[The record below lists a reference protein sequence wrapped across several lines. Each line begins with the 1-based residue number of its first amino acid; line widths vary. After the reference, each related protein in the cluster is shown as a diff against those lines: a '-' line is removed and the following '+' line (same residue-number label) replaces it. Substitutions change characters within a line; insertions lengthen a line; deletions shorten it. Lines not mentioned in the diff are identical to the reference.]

1 MLVSRNAETCT
12 PTSIRRQPMSNNKG
26 PLPASTTSPSGIN
39 PELLYS
45 TSTAVQ
51 GITPGI
57 VQPGRGMGRSI
68 APTAIR
74 ETFRLAMRIDGITF
88 RGRSGNMVY
97 LQIIVD
103 LPYGSISEVISP
115 TLFEPPDQGTSEFI
129 LLT

>member
-12 PTSIRRQPMSNNKG
+12 PTSSRRQPMSNNKG

-74 ETFRLAMRIDGITF
+74 RRFAWQCELTELLLEAEAETWCICRLLSICHT
-88 RGRSGNMVY
+88 
-97 LQIIVD
+97 D
-103 LPYGSISEVISP
+103 LSVK
-115 TLFEPPDQGTSEFI
+115 
-129 LLT
+129 